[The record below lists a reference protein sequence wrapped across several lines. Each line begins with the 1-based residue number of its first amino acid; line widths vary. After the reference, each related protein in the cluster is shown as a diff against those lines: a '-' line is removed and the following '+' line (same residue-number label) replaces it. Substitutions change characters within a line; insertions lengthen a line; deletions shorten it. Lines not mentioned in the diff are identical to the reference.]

1 LEFVQGRMMDSHTL
15 NGLGGGYDLRLVKRS
30 AKKSCASVEG
40 LVPVPQTDT
49 GG

>member
-1 LEFVQGRMMDSHTL
+1 MRNSHTL
-15 NGLGGGYDLRLVKRS
+15 IGLGGLYGVRVMKGS
-30 AKKSCASVEG
+30 AKKSRIYVEN

>member
-1 LEFVQGRMMDSHTL
+1 MRDSHTL
-15 NGLGGGYDLRLVKRS
+15 NGLGGGYDLRLVNGS
-30 AKKSCASVEG
+30 AKKSRTRVEG